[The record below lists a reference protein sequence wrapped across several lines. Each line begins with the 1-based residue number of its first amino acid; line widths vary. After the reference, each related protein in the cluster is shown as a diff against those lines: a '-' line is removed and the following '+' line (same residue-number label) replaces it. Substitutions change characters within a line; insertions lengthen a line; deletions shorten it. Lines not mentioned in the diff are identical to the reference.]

1 MDKTNKRGG
10 GWGTYSNTPECILG
24 RRHPLSTCCFPF
36 KEIYGQMNFG
46 TFFTVL
52 RKDITW
58 RSTTFFFFFFVE
70 AVLMYVCLKLLLSF
84 TWGKWVSSLAFWP
97 ALTLPRHF
105 ARRCSSLSGALAQQ
119 PQRALMLCGTPWLT
133 LFTFTSLH
141 AFYGALFSAWAL
153 CYHSACSQPH
163 CFGGD
168 DNT

>member
-1 MDKTNKRGG
+1 MRYVLKHSGVYSGKKTSTFHVLLPIQGNLWADELWDLLHCAQKRH
-10 GWGTYSNTPECILG
+10 YVKK
-24 RRHPLSTCCFPF
+24 HH
-36 KEIYGQMNFG
+36 
-46 TFFTVL
+46 
-52 RKDITW
+52 
-58 RSTTFFFFFFVE
+58 FFFFFFVE